1 MKKLFTVL
9 FLGAVG
15 VMLSAC
21 GPLQAG
27 YSIYQTANAA
37 TKLSQVKEMADSLRN
52 QEPTFIGFENVEVDI
67 LVAPR
72 NEENSQKLVT
82 AFKDNVEYI
91 VEQNFEAMDS
101 SKKVC
106 RSEDCDGKTIVVQF
120 KEKAYDENVMQKL
133 FLTGSV
139 RGSLYFVDKQTGRV
153 LRQESFEG
161 AGNYGDLLRGINT
174 SVGLKVLRSIQD
186 PKKAQKAFEKFNDIE
201 PIKPEYKKLFQS

>member
-1 MKKLFTVL
+1 MKQLFSVL
-9 FLGAVG
+9 FLGFVG
-15 VMLSAC
+15 VSLSAC
-21 GPLQAG
+21 GVVQAG
-27 YSIYQTANAA
+27 YGVYQTANAA
-37 TKLSQVKEMADSLRN
+37 TKLSQAKEMADSFKN
-52 QEPTFIGFENVEVDI
+52 QEPTFVGFENVEVDV

-72 NEENSQKLVT
+72 GEESSQKLVT

-91 VEQNFEAMDS
+91 VEQNFEAMDR

-106 RSEDCDGKTIVVQF
+106 RGEDCNGNTIVVQF
-120 KEKAYDENVMQKL
+120 KEKAYDETVMQKL

-161 AGNYGDLLRGINT
+161 AGNYGDLLKGINT
-174 SVGLKVLRSIQD
+174 SVGLKVLKSIQD
-186 PKKAQKAFEKFNDIE
+186 PKKAQKAFEKFNEIE